1 MTSTTPGCRTPPCAD
16 AGKPSARSTSTARTV
31 ALDPAGPLAEA
42 AWAKQRLAR
51 DPSPAQRLLRAADA
65 TDLPAR
71 QRVPDLP
78 DVPHH
83 PRVPAPAPRS
93 NASRPCSSSPPPRPA
108 ARAACCAALKMPM
121 SAALWVPMVW
131 GEKTPPGGAA
141 AGFSS
146 VWCRLWSAWCR
157 WCQSMTSVTAER
169 AALSST
175 RFLPPANAATRDCSA
190 MLLTARG

>member
-1 MTSTTPGCRTPPCAD
+1 MVQVLHRPSDTSRTRTFASFTGSLEAMADWFTAEGVTEIAMEATGSYWKPVWYVLEERAFELKLVNAQHVKILPGRKSD
-16 AGKPSARSTSTARTV
+16 V
-31 ALDPAGPLAEA
+31 LD
-42 AWAKQRLAR
+42 
-51 DPSPAQRLLRAADA
+51 
-65 TDLPAR
+65 
-71 QRVPDLP
+71 
-78 DVPHH
+78 
-83 PRVPAPAPRS
+83 
-93 NASRPCSSSPPPRPA
+93 
-108 ARAACCAALKMPM
+108 CCAALKMPM

-190 MLLTARG
+190 RLLTARG

>member
-1 MTSTTPGCRTPPCAD
+1 MFERVNASLGAD
-16 AGKPSARSTSTARTV
+16 WTLHDLRHSAAARM
-31 ALDPAGPLAEA
+31 
-42 AWAKQRLAR
+42 AR
-51 DPSPAQRLLRAADA
+51 DPQLSL
-65 TDLPAR
+65 TD
-71 QRVPDLP
+71 
-78 DVPHH
+78 
-83 PRVPAPAPRS
+83 
-93 NASRPCSSSPPPRPA
+93 
-108 ARAACCAALKMPM
+108 CCAALKMPM